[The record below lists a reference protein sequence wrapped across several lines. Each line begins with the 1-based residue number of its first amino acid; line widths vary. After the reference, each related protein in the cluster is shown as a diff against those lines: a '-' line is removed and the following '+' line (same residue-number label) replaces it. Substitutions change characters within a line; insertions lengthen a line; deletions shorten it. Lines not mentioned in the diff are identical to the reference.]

1 MLEKDL
7 FLSGEAF
14 DLLRFLSQQPEGCA
28 PRADLAARF
37 TDAETYLAALED
49 RGLIQGAD
57 AQALPQQP
65 GCAVVGVTWRAVQ
78 LTPQGRIC
86 LRIHDAQRDREQQ
99 LQAQLED
106 FRRQLLKTQQQ
117 TADALQRMRQEFAEQ
132 TAQQQAADAAKEE
145 AYEKT
150 RRKDVR
156 RSKLQFLISVLF
168 TVVAVILGAY
178 LEFDQALLQ
187 WLFNLF
193 HG

>member
-57 AQALPQQP
+57 AQPLPQQP
-65 GCAVVGVTWRAVQ
+65 GCAVVGVAWRAVQ

-99 LQAQLED
+99 LQAQLDD

-117 TADALQRMRQEFAEQ
+117 SADALQRMRQDFADL
-132 TAQQQAADAAKEE
+132 QQQHQQQSKQNSLDHAKM
-145 AYEKT
+145 EK
-150 RRKDVR
+150 KNR
-156 RSKLQFLISVLF
+156 RSAWLQIIF
-168 TVVAVILGAY
+168 TVVFSPLVS
-178 LEFDQALLQ
+178 
-187 WLFNLF
+187 LFIENFQDIVRFFQSLF
-193 HG
+193 HP

>member
-78 LTPQGRIC
+78 LTSQGRIC

-117 TADALQRMRQEFAEQ
+117 SADAMSRAMQELSEYKDKQKKAARRNAWHWWIT
-132 TAQQQAADAAKEE
+132 TA
-145 AYEKT
+145 
-150 RRKDVR
+150 
-156 RSKLQFLISVLF
+156 ISV
-168 TVVAVILGAY
+168 AS
-178 LEFDQALLQ
+178 LL
-187 WLFNLF
+187 LSIADRFIF
-193 HG
+193 